1 MSTSGQGKVR
11 TDPDGPSTSATIE
24 EKHRRESN
32 QVTSPGTYSA
42 GSMIGIAVNY
52 IVGTGCLS
60 LAKTTG
66 NVGLILTLVIMLLSS
81 TTILIL
87 LVYFSDVLSRAFAL
101 VRAGW
106 GPRAS
111 QERVRE
117 AEGVNVPTAST
128 SATPSSSVTLELF
141 KVDADGRTR
150 NNEAYPI
157 PDYHISNDIVLCLS
171 ELMRIFFGSPGFY
184 IYQITNIIFFFGTIW
199 SYGNVVASSLTS
211 VIPMYLLPA
220 YKAAGSKADWSS
232 CASPNGY
239 ADYCVHSY
247 WIWICITLVIS
258 CLLVF
263 FDLSKQ
269 KILQTIFTACRFLV
283 IILVIII
290 TFVMYFIAPFDPD
303 HSTLNKPYANTQVG
317 LLPQGGSIAW
327 MYVAGQFSSLTFCQ
341 MCHHSMPEVIKPL
354 RQTDHKK
361 LNSSIYI
368 TYAIIFSISLLV
380 LLLCGYYFG
389 PCSPSLLTLNFTE
402 WNGRAWGADAVKSPN
417 VAATIFGYIIRLLPP
432 IYIITAI
439 PINAITMAGNIII
452 LFPLSLQK
460 NIYLTVFSK
469 LVSIIPAMIVAGFA
483 RDLGIIIEFSGLT
496 GFIIVSC
503 SAIMLI
509 RAKKVCKQ
517 VFGTTNGAK
526 TPYSTWMSLNPIIY
540 TTLAICGFGFVFVT
554 AYLIYLTAI
563 GGSIPS
569 TQCSS

>member
-1 MSTSGQGKVR
+1 M
-11 TDPDGPSTSATIE
+11 PE
-24 EKHRRESN
+24 ETVSVEGVQSDEKKTRMKKN
-32 QVTSPGTYSA
+32 AKNDAPNTYSFGA
-42 GSMIGIAVNY
+42 MIGITVNY
-52 IVGTGCLS
+52 IIGTGCLS
-60 LAKTTG
+60 LARTTG
-66 NVGLILTLVIMLLSS
+66 NVGLIVTIIILVVASLSTLALA
-81 TTILIL
+81 
-87 LVYFSDVLSRAFAL
+87 VYFSDVLSRAFAL

-106 GPRAS
+106 GPNAS

-117 AEGVNVPTAST
+117 AEGLEAPAGG
-128 SATPSSSVTLELF
+128 ADKTPNSSVNMELV

-184 IYQITNIIFFFGTIW
+184 VYQVANIIYFFGTIW

-220 YKAAGSKADWSS
+220 YKAAGAGADWGK
-232 CASPNGY
+232 CGSPDKY

-247 WIWICITLVIS
+247 WIWICVCMVLACILI
-258 CLLVF
+258 F

-327 MYVAGQFSSLTFCQ
+327 TYVAGQFSSLTFCQ
-341 MCHHSMPEVIKPL
+341 MCHHSIPEVIKPL
-354 RQTDHKK
+354 RQSDHKK
-361 LNSSIYI
+361 LNLSFYI
-368 TYAIIFSISLLV
+368 TYLVIFIMTCLMLF
-380 LLLCGYYFG
+380 LCGYYFG
-389 PCSPSLLTLNFTE
+389 NVNPPLLTLHFTE
-402 WNGRAWGADAVKSPN
+402 WNGKAWGAEAVKSPN

-439 PINAITMAGNIII
+439 PINALTMAGNIII
-452 LFPLSLQK
+452 LFPLGLQK

-469 LVSIIPAMIVAGFA
+469 LISIIPAMIVAGFV

-503 SAIMLI
+503 SAMMLI
-509 RAKKVCKQ
+509 RAKKACRQ

-526 TPYSTWMSLNPIIY
+526 TPYTTWMSIDPIIY
-540 TTLAICGFGFVFVT
+540 TLLAICGFGFVFVT
-554 AYLIYLTAI
+554 AYLIYTAAN
-563 GGSIPS
+563 PS
-569 TQCSS
+569 P